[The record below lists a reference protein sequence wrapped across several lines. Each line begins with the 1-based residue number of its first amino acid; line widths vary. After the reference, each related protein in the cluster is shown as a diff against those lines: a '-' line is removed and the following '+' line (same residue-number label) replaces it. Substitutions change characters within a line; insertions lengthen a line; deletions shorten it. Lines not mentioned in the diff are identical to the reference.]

1 MDLFRA
7 PRRSGGR
14 NGDHTIDR
22 QRGRRNERGGT
33 VRRRQ
38 HAPTRR
44 AATTGRRAGGP
55 PGRSVPAPAAR
66 RDPARARRRADQVIA
81 EARQSAARPTRT
93 PKDTRHD
100 RPTADKKLRAKRA
113 VQLRPPQPKA
123 PNPRVRARRTITT
136 RTRRLAERF
145 SAGQPRRRLIATLV
159 VILLVLS
166 AVLVKVGLLQTVDG
180 DGLRSAASAQWTRTR
195 PLPARRGS
203 IFDRNG
209 EELALSVP
217 ASTIAVNPKQV
228 TDPVGTGRVFAS
240 VLGLRPDRRDAL
252 VTAMRAKDKGFV
264 YVARQVDDSVADQ
277 VRALDLAG
285 VAVYPEDRRTMPGG
299 DTGRSVIGRT
309 DIDGKGIAGLER
321 QYQNVLGGKPGEET
335 LDVAPGGRT
344 VAGTER
350 TTTKPLDGSD
360 VVLTID
366 RSIQFATEQAL
377 LKRVSTLGAK
387 GAQAIVMIPKTGE
400 IVAMASV
407 HVNDRGVYDV
417 TSGNYS
423 AVNAYEPGS
432 VGKVVTM
439 SGALNEG
446 TVTPDTVFTVP
457 WEMVLTKHGD
467 KLHDSHVHKPEP
479 MTVDQILT
487 ESSNLGTVMVSRTM
501 GFEKQYD
508 YMRAFGLG
516 QRTAL
521 NFPDENP
528 GILKWW
534 QKWEGTE
541 KFTVAYGQGVASSPI
556 QLISA
561 VNALANGGTYVAPKL
576 VKATIDAGGVER
588 TMPPSAT
595 HEVVKPVVAAEM
607 RAMMKDVVCKGTAKD
622 ARIDGLSIA
631 GKTGTG
637 FIAQKNGGY
646 TTADGTKAYY
656 ASFVGFLPAEDPQVT
671 ILVSIDQPPP
681 GSGDRFGGTAAAPV
695 FRDLAPTMIHELD
708 ITQPPGTTG
717 CPT

>member
-1 MDLFRA
+1 VL
-7 PRRSGGR
+7 
-14 NGDHTIDR
+14 
-22 QRGRRNERGGT
+22 
-33 VRRRQ
+33 
-38 HAPTRR
+38 
-44 AATTGRRAGGP
+44 
-55 PGRSVPAPAAR
+55 
-66 RDPARARRRADQVIA
+66 A
-81 EARQSAARPTRT
+81 EARGASARPQRLGQK
-93 PKDTRHD
+93 PSDPD
-100 RPTADKKLRAKRA
+100 RRKHGKLRAKRA
-113 VQLRPPQPKA
+113 IQLRPPPPPKA
-123 PNPRVRARRTITT
+123 PKIRARRTITT
-136 RTRRLAERF
+136 RTRRLAARF
-145 SAGQPRRRLIATLV
+145 SAGQPRKRLIATLAA
-159 VILLVLS
+159 ILLVLS

-180 DGLRSAASAQWTRTR
+180 DGLRSAAAAQWTRTR

-228 TDPVGTGRVFAS
+228 TDPVGTGGVFAS
-240 VLGLRPDRRDAL
+240 VLGLDPGRRDEL
-252 VTAMRAKDKGFV
+252 VAAMKAKDRGFV
-264 YVARQVDDSVADQ
+264 YVARQVDDAAADQ
-277 VRALDLAG
+277 IRALDLAG
-285 VAVYPEDRRTMPGG
+285 VSIYPEDRRTLPGG
-299 DTGRSVIGRT
+299 VTARSVIGQT

-321 QYQNVLGGKPGEET
+321 QYQNVLGGKPGTET

-350 TTTKPLDGSD
+350 TTATPVDGSD
-360 VVLTID
+360 IVLTID

-377 LKRVSTLGAK
+377 LKRVAELGAK
-387 GAQAIVMIPKTGE
+387 GAQAIVMAPKTGE

-407 HVNDRGVYDV
+407 HINDHGVYEV
-417 TSGNYS
+417 TSGNLS

-432 VGKVVTM
+432 VGKVITM

-446 TVTPDTVFTVP
+446 TVTPDTSFTVP

-487 ESSNLGTVMVSRTM
+487 ESSNIGTIMVSRTM
-501 GFEKQYD
+501 GFQKQYE
-508 YMRAFGLG
+508 YMKAFGLG

-561 VNALANGGTYVAPKL
+561 VNTIANNGTYVAPKL
-576 VKATIDAGGVER
+576 VKATVDHGGVER
-588 TMPPSAT
+588 TLPPSAT
-595 HEVVKPVVAAEM
+595 HEVIKPEIAAEM
-607 RAMMKDVVCKGTAKD
+607 RSMMKDVVCRGTATA

-637 FIAQKNGGY
+637 FIAQKDGGY
-646 TTADGTKAYY
+646 TAPDGTKAYY

-671 ILVSIDQPPP
+671 VLVSIDQPPA
-681 GSGDRFGGTAAAPV
+681 GSGDRYGGTAAAPV

-708 ITQPPGTTG
+708 INQPPGSTG
-717 CPT
+717 CPE